1 MKKQLFTTVALALCS
16 LMPSWGISNCY
27 SADIISC
34 VYYAKLKRLDCQD
47 SVPKIGARSLVSC
60 TYLQGANQLVF
71 NFEENLGDVTI
82 FVTTNLPGI
91 QYMEFADSSHETYV
105 LELFDHSDTYYIT
118 VEASTGELYSA
129 ELSVTAPTHLV
140 VVTHDTTGNIVLKE
154 VQAINQ

>member
-1 MKKQLFTTVALALCS
+1 MASVIYS
-16 LMPSWGISNCY
+16 LLPLNGLSFPIDKDQNAVLLKVWQQTSHQKMPR
-27 SADIISC
+27 
-34 VYYAKLKRLDCQD
+34 VEEYAQ
-47 SVPKIGARSLVSC
+47 ISC